1 MDQIREQMDI
11 SNEISDAISN
21 PVNMGIDVD
30 DVSYLARSHGVWT
43 LTLIPL
49 CRSGGA
55 QERARRVGTGAA
67 QRPSHGC
74 RAGSCA
80 LPGTSDARRAQRT

>member
-30 DVSYLARSHGVWT
+30 DVSYSARTQANSY
-43 LTLIPL
+43 
-49 CRSGGA
+49 
-55 QERARRVGTGAA
+55 
-67 QRPSHGC
+67 
-74 RAGSCA
+74 
-80 LPGTSDARRAQRT
+80 